1 MKEIEQCL
9 MLNSFY
15 WCMWG
20 IMMMKDEELTDHT
33 LFNWEL
39 CRMKNVLF
47 AKQKE
52 WFGFGS
58 LSLRDDD
65 EIDEMTDKL
74 DNVKV

>member
-1 MKEIEQCL
+1 
-9 MLNSFY
+9 
-15 WCMWG
+15 
-20 IMMMKDEELTDHT
+20 MMKDEELTDHT

-58 LSLRDDD
+58 LSIRDDD
-65 EIDEMTDKL
+65 EIDELTDKL